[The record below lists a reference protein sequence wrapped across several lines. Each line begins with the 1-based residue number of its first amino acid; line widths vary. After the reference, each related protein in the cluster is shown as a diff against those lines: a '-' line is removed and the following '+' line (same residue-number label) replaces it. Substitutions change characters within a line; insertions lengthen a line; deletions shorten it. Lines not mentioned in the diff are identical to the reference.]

1 MVSMAEM
8 HSLTF
13 TGSSVSQEPLSHS
26 IESIQNVLTALFV
39 ASIGLIMSPMFL
51 FEHIVVLTFGT
62 LVVMVLK
69 SCLVALVVHLFG
81 LPLRTSLAVGISM
94 AHIGE
99 FSFVLLSVANQL
111 KLMSPQVY
119 MLLLGVT
126 AVSLLTTPMVIMV
139 CNRLLRDLAIGDA
152 RRAAMLNVHNR
163 PPGSMSLGSIK
174 GELLAGVHG
183 KDSNYSNLKQT
194 SGEML
199 ITDYN
204 LLESGTGTNGSL
216 LVERHQKNQGVNASG
231 R

>member
-1 MVSMAEM
+1 MVSMAEQ

-13 TGSSVSQEPLSHS
+13 TGTSVSPEPLSHS

-81 LPLRTSLAVGISM
+81 MPLRTSLAVGISM

-111 KLMSPQVY
+111 KLLSPQVY

-139 CNRLLRDLAIGDA
+139 CNRLLRDLAMGDA
-152 RRAAMLNVHNR
+152 RRAAAMMSVHNR

-174 GELLAGVHG
+174 GELLVGVHG
-183 KDSNYSNLKQT
+183 RDSTYNNSRQG

-204 LLESGTGTNGSL
+204 LLESGTGNNGSL
-216 LVERHQKNQGVNASG
+216 LVERHQKNLAGNA